1 MERLK
6 RRQDFIAAAKASF
19 AAMPGLTVQSRNRD
33 DGKPPR
39 VGFTTT
45 KKLGGAVARNR
56 IRRRLREVA
65 RLNLEP
71 LAKTGFDYVVI
82 GRAPALERPFSD
94 LQQDLISAL
103 KRLHRPRRSEM
114 DPT

>member
-6 RRQDFIAAAKASF
+6 RRQDFIAAAKASY
-19 AAMPGLTVQSRNRD
+19 AAMPGLTVQSRDRHD
-33 DGKPPR
+33 ARPPR

-45 KKLGGAVARNR
+45 KKLGGAVIRNR

-65 RLNLEP
+65 RLNLP
-71 LAKTGFDYVVI
+71 ALARAGHDYVII
-82 GRAPALERPFSD
+82 GRAPAIDRSFSD
-94 LQQDLISAL
+94 LEKDLISAL
-103 KRLHRPRRSEM
+103 KRLHRPRRPEM